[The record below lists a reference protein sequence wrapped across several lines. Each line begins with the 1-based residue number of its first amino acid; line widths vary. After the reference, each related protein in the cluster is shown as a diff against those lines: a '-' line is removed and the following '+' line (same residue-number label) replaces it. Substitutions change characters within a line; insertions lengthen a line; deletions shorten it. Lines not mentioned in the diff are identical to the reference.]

1 MPRELAMASIQS
13 LTRRVLT
20 RLQQVGPSDTP
31 EADDTALALL
41 KLRAAHSSLKKDRL
55 VQWTEQDIPDYA
67 EEPYVQIA
75 AFLAGA
81 EFEKPVD
88 PSWYLWGRAEIESAL
103 QRYQTD
109 TVRAEYF

>member
-1 MPRELAMASIQS
+1 MATIQS
-13 LTRRVLT
+13 LQRRVLVK
-20 RLQQVGPSDTP
+20 LQVIGAADTP
-31 EADDTALALL
+31 EADDAALALQ
-41 KLRAAHSSLKKDRL
+41 KLRAAHASLKKDRL

-75 AFLAGA
+75 AFLAGP

-88 PSWYLWGRAEIESAL
+88 PSWYLWGRAEIESGV
-103 QRYQTD
+103 QRYQTS